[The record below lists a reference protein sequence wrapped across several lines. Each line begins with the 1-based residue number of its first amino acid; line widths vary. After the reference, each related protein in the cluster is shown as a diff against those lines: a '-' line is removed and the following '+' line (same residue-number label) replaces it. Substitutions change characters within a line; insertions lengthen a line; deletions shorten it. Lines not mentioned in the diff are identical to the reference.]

1 MKDLLT
7 NRDIDSGKKNL
18 WIVLF
23 IYLSIFINSY
33 VFFTNPFEF
42 YLGYLI
48 YLALLPVFLFRYQL
62 NRNMVA
68 IFLILFLTGIFNI
81 LIGNN
86 TSALFFKVFTGLV
99 LSYFFYY
106 FVILE
111 FDYNIEQLFIWYL
124 RGCYIIALIGIVQF
138 VSFQVGFT
146 PGYNFKWIF
155 NKWGFIPGGLFGIRV
170 NSVFAEPTYLASTFS
185 AAFFVGIY
193 NLFRREPFGI
203 SRFKSAVIVL
213 VYLMSFS
220 GLGQT
225 GIFLALILMSV
236 SFGLTRYVIVIVP
249 TIFILF
255 NFLYNNVSEFRDRFD
270 GLTGLF
276 SGQEFT
282 LGKTHGSSFIL
293 YNNFVVSKENFKSN
307 FVFGS
312 GIGSHPVAFDKYS
325 LARNFKV
332 SGFNSNSAD
341 ANSMFLRL
349 MSETGIFG
357 IAIFIY
363 LIFKGYVKR
372 DPDHDTYHWLV
383 SNGILVMIL
392 LNLLRQGHYFL
403 NGFPFFVILYYYNSV
418 SYKNY
423 LYDLYS
429 KEQETTALEEPA
441 QTDSRPTLNP

>member
-185 AAFFVGIY
+185 PLPQRTVWH
-193 NLFRREPFGI
+193 
-203 SRFKSAVIVL
+203 
-213 VYLMSFS
+213 
-220 GLGQT
+220 
-225 GIFLALILMSV
+225 LALQKRSDRI
-236 SFGLTRYVIVIVP
+236 GLPHV
-249 TIFILF
+249 
-255 NFLYNNVSEFRDRFD
+255 
-270 GLTGLF
+270 
-276 SGQEFT
+276 
-282 LGKTHGSSFIL
+282 
-293 YNNFVVSKENFKSN
+293 
-307 FVFGS
+307 
-312 GIGSHPVAFDKYS
+312 
-325 LARNFKV
+325 
-332 SGFNSNSAD
+332 
-341 ANSMFLRL
+341 FLRAGTNRHL
-349 MSETGIFG
+349 S
-357 IAIFIY
+357 
-363 LIFKGYVKR
+363 R
-372 DPDHDTYHWLV
+372 PDPDVSQLRPDPLRDCHCAHHLHLV
-383 SNGILVMIL
+383 
-392 LNLLRQGHYFL
+392 
-403 NGFPFFVILYYYNSV
+403 
-418 SYKNY
+418 
-423 LYDLYS
+423 
-429 KEQETTALEEPA
+429 
-441 QTDSRPTLNP
+441 